1 MEALAENIGVE
12 CWAPSFLTK
21 WWDLLDVSKKI
32 LLDLVYMHPGGVRT
46 ANDFFLSAILKHP
59 SELLLIFDITEQSY
73 RLGTFETFD
82 QSDKKT

>member
-1 MEALAENIGVE
+1 
-12 CWAPSFLTK
+12 
-21 WWDLLDVSKKI
+21 
-32 LLDLVYMHPGGVRT
+32 MHPGGVRT